1 MIRYATYAV
10 PRADLGEIIREHDF
24 STEGFIAGLVLP
36 EREVAKE
43 AATLPVSRRENL
55 KRADAKHKNG
65 AAFNR
70 INIEMEDFA
79 YACKDYGLEATLTD
93 RDLKNYASDFDAE
106 SETVI
111 QIRHKM
117 LVEREIRVKDLL
129 LNTTTWTGASLYTDV
144 SAAPWDAAAS
154 AVIAQILAAMELSRK
169 LTGVRPDSLLCGA
182 VALNNLLGNTEIK
195 ARFINVPVL
204 TEALLK
210 SNMASIFGLQ
220 NLFVGGKVYDSAME
234 GQDASISDIWADD
247 YAMVFK
253 LNQGSTASGGL
264 GRTLKWNEMPQEEA
278 TLQYREEQTASDVFR
293 IEEYAQEAVFNSSFG
308 HLLKIDA

>member
-1 MIRYATYAV
+1 
-10 PRADLGEIIREHDF
+10 
-24 STEGFIAGLVLP
+24 
-36 EREVAKE
+36 
-43 AATLPVSRRENL
+43 
-55 KRADAKHKNG
+55 
-65 AAFNR
+65 
-70 INIEMEDFA
+70 
-79 YACKDYGLEATLTD
+79 
-93 RDLKNYASDFDAE
+93 
-106 SETVI
+106 
-111 QIRHKM
+111 
-117 LVEREIRVKDLL
+117 
-129 LNTTTWTGASLYTDV
+129 
-144 SAAPWDAAAS
+144 
-154 AVIAQILAAMELSRK
+154 MELSRK